1 MTKHAY
7 GKERRKKVN
16 KSYGMM
22 ISLYAFFSAIVC
34 IFDILLSRL
43 SKEYYVISVVELMA
57 LSIIVLLAK
66 HVEKSNYSLKIV
78 KRDVAISTIMFVVA
92 GYSVILRRLFA
103 IGQPYYYLIIL
114 LLPTIFMGALGYLFY
129 YISKRRSEKKK
140 EVKFVDSTVL
150 IALIIIV
157 VIIMSK
163 YISPIKDDSFSLI
176 LILLTLFF
184 EGMSIFF
191 FAIFE
196 VGMRHIS

>member
-1 MTKHAY
+1 
-7 GKERRKKVN
+7 
-16 KSYGMM
+16 
-22 ISLYAFFSAIVC
+22 
-34 IFDILLSRL
+34 
-43 SKEYYVISVVELMA
+43 
-57 LSIIVLLAK
+57 
-66 HVEKSNYSLKIV
+66 
-78 KRDVAISTIMFVVA
+78 MFVVA

-157 VIIMSK
+157 VIIVSK

-184 EGMSIFF
+184 EGMSVFLLQYLKL
-191 FAIFE
+191 E
-196 VGMRHIS
+196 CDISREKYGTIMNCLTSVASKDGLTR